1 MRIARSNYN
10 PPIYSNIGADLVQE
24 ARVVERQ
31 KVLNE
36 LRSQITALPTT
47 KRGGSG
53 RNYYGD
59 EDVPTSVYRTQ
70 VLRLLDAYERE
81 DA

>member
-47 KRGGSG
+47 RRRGSG
-53 RNYYGD
+53 YTYYGD
-59 EDVPTSVYRTQ
+59 EDVRTSEYRTQ
-70 VLRLLDAYERE
+70 VLRLLDAYEKE
-81 DA
+81 EN

>member
-47 KRGGSG
+47 RRGYT
-53 RNYYGD
+53 YYGD
-59 EDVPTSVYRTQ
+59 EDVRTSEYRTQ
-70 VLRLLDAYERE
+70 VLRLLDAYEKE
-81 DA
+81 EN